1 MLFRSRIEVRLLN
14 RDMQPGEATADGAA
28 QDGPSAYTRDGEK
41 GEIRIAPVQTVTL
54 EPAGAGKQGASGR
67 ENKTEGENAAVENG
81 EGDRPFGQA
90 AGAPAMRINDME
102 AVFRLRR
109 EIADYYQVE
118 ENYVEIRLEN

>member
-1 MLFRSRIEVRLLN
+1 M
-14 RDMQPGEATADGAA
+14 
-28 QDGPSAYTRDGEK
+28 
-41 GEIRIAPVQTVTL
+41 
-54 EPAGAGKQGASGR
+54 
-67 ENKTEGENAAVENG
+67 ENG